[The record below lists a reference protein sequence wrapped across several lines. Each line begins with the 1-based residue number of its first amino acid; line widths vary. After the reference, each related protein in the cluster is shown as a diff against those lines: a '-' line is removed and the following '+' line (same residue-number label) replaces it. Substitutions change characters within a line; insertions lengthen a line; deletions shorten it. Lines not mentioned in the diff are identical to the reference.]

1 MLYNILNDIIAWDV
15 IRPFPGSNQ
24 GVIQVLF
31 GDRRQ
36 ELYRA
41 LARALIELVVEKS
54 PKPLVLGTS
63 VKRDLGRGW
72 QPEKNTGCMKTDW
85 KKIPVF
91 FFEIEKLGFVFL
103 E

>member
-1 MLYNILNDIIAWDV
+1 M
-15 IRPFPGSNQ
+15 
-24 GVIQVLF
+24 LF

-63 VKRDLGRGW
+63 VRKPRGW
-72 QPEKNTGCMKTDW
+72 QTRKKKTVKEVDVNTFFVLGFGR
-85 KKIPVF
+85 KIPVGWDF
-91 FFEIEKLGFVFL
+91 FLGLFSFLNDVSFFVFSFW
-103 E
+103 EATP